1 MGRYYNGDIEGKFWF
16 GIQSSTSASRFGVEP
31 TQPNYVNYF
40 FDKSD
45 LKTLQEEL
53 AYIEKDLGKDFKILQ
68 EFFKEPRGFNDE
80 TIADLLNT
88 TQDLARAKVQWYADY
103 ELGKKI
109 EACIIEQGS
118 CDFDAEL

>member
-16 GIQSSTSASRFGVEP
+16 GIQSSTSASRFGVYP
-31 TQPNYVNYF
+31 TRPNYVNYF

-53 AYIEKDLGKDFKILQ
+53 AWIEKDLGKDFKILQ

-80 TIADLLNT
+80 TIAELLDT
-88 TQDLARAKVQWYADY
+88 TKDLARAKVQWYADY
-103 ELGKKI
+103 ELGKKN
-109 EACIIEQGS
+109 
-118 CDFDAEL
+118 